1 MSLLLRAEGANWTL
15 EILGKLPELP
25 AFISPTPPSHI
36 ATQGDVA
43 LFARPSI
50 SATLGPKAQSETEE
64 SVVAVAPLQEI
75 PPLFFEAVD
84 YDIHF
89 ESKLDAACS
98 ITLPAGSELRRKKKG
113 VEHHTI
119 NFGNNVGFF
128 DIKVEAPD
136 GLAQLRLEVFARKID
151 YRTDYIAMREDIS
164 GVLRNLAMTANS
176 KTYSLAAPARGHKP
190 TLVEWFALLKTY
202 FDDFIKLTNAISNKP
217 HTGLETRVVRRDV
230 DRARHVSRQTIDR
243 ALRRGNSGPAL
254 PKLDV
259 SIPRRI
265 DERVSR
271 PTFDTPENRYYKALL
286 TTSYRNM
293 RALSKIKETGDEDAE
308 RDSERKFFDRIRPEL
323 KEMERRLEAAMKAPF
338 LSTVKEVTLER
349 PTSMVFHKHP
359 IYSRVDK
366 MARLLNG
373 GLSFAGDIVP
383 IGVKDTAVLYEY
395 WCFLKIIDLLRDRF
409 DLVEQ
414 KIVKTTRLRTTVT
427 LAKGKAASMEFVHIP
442 TQKKLYVFYNRM
454 FRQLPTIAQKPDNV
468 IQFSTGDKFYIF
480 DAKYRVQFDRTYAK
494 QYGGVGP
501 RTDDI
506 NTMHRYRDAIAIAN
520 PHNPKEYLKGVV
532 MGAVVLFP
540 FPNETEYRQ
549 HKFCKSIEQVEIGG
563 LPFLPGATTLV
574 SEKLAQL
581 LAKEFPEP
589 IQIVSPIGV

>member
-1 MSLLLRAEGANWTL
+1 MSLLLRAEGAHWTL
-15 EILGKLPELP
+15 EISGVLPDLP
-25 AFISPTPPSHI
+25 TFISPLPPSRIVAH
-36 ATQGDVA
+36 GDAA
-43 LFARPSI
+43 LFV
-50 SATLGPKAQSETEE
+50 KAKTGKASRSRTSTEGDE
-64 SVVAVAPLQEI
+64 LVVAVESKQDI
-75 PPLFFEAVD
+75 QPLFFEAVD

-89 ESKLDAACS
+89 EPKLDAICS
-98 ITLPAGSELRRKKKG
+98 LTLPAGSELRRKKKG

-128 DIKVEAPD
+128 DVKIDSPD
-136 GLAQLRLEVFARKID
+136 GTVMLRLEVFARKID
-151 YRTDYIAMREDIS
+151 YRTDYIAMREEIS
-164 GVLRNLAMTANS
+164 GILRNLAMTANS

-190 TLVEWFALLKTY
+190 TLVEWFALLKTH
-202 FDDFIKLTNAISNKP
+202 FDEFIKLTNAIANRP
-217 HTGLETRVVRRDV
+217 HTGLEVKVIQRDTE
-230 DRARHVSRQTIDR
+230 RARRVSRETIDR

-254 PKLDV
+254 PGINL
-259 SIPRRI
+259 SMPRRI

-286 TTSYRNM
+286 MASYRNM
-293 RALSKIKETGDEDAE
+293 RALSKLEETGDEDAE

-338 LSTVKEVTLER
+338 LSAVKEGTLEH

-359 IYSRVDK
+359 IYSRLDK

-414 KIVKTTRLRTTVT
+414 KIIKTNRFKTTVT
-427 LAKGKAASMEFVHIP
+427 LAKGKAASMQFVHL
-442 TQKKLYVFYNRM
+442 TTKKKLHVFYNRM
-454 FRQLPTIAQKPDNV
+454 FRKLPTIAQKPDNV
-468 IQFSTGDKFYIF
+468 IQFATADKFYIF
-480 DAKYRVQFDRTYAK
+480 DAKYRIQFDKVYAK
-494 QYGGVGP
+494 QYGGIGP
-501 RTDDI
+501 RTEDI

-520 PHNPKEYLKGVV
+520 PHKPNEYIKGVV

-540 FPNETEYRQ
+540 FSGEEEYRE
-549 HKFCKSIEQVEIGG
+549 HKFYTSIQQVEIGG
-563 LPFLPGATTLV
+563 LPFLPGSTMLV
-574 SEKLAQL
+574 SEKISHL
-581 LAKEFPEP
+581 LATEFPEK
-589 IQIVSPIGV
+589 

>member
-1 MSLLLRAEGANWTL
+1 MALLLRADGAHWTL
-15 EILGKLPELP
+15 DISGKLPDLP
-25 AFISPTPPSHI
+25 TFISPTPPSRI
-36 ATQGDVA
+36 VAQGAVS
-43 LFARPSI
+43 LFAKTGAEKAYGRRAPSD
-50 SATLGPKAQSETEE
+50 EEDE
-64 SVVAVAPLQEI
+64 SVVPVESQQDI

-89 ESKLDAACS
+89 ESKLGAPCK
-98 ITLPAGSELRRKKKG
+98 ITLPAGSELRRKRKG
-113 VEHHTI
+113 VEHYAI

-128 DIKVEAPD
+128 DVKIEAPD
-136 GLAQLRLEVFARKID
+136 GVVALRLEVFARKID
-151 YRTDYIAMREDIS
+151 YRTDYVAMREEIS
-164 GVLRNLAMTANS
+164 GVLRNLAMTANA
-176 KTYSLAAPARGHKP
+176 KTYSLAAPARGDKP
-190 TLVEWFALLKTY
+190 TLVEWFALLKTH
-202 FDDFIKLTNAISNKP
+202 FDEFIKLTNAVASRP
-217 HTGLETRVVRRDV
+217 HTGLEVKVIQRDTE
-230 DRARHVSRQTIDR
+230 RARRVSRQTIDR

-254 PKLDV
+254 PGLNV
-259 SIPRRI
+259 SMPRRI

-286 TTSYRNM
+286 MATYRNM
-293 RALSKIKETGDEDAE
+293 RALSKLNETGDEDGE

-323 KEMERRLEAAMKAPF
+323 KEMERRLETAMKAPF
-338 LSTVKEVTLER
+338 LNAVQEGTLEH

-383 IGVKDTAVLYEY
+383 IGVKDTALLYEY

-414 KIVKTTRLRTTVT
+414 KIVKTTRFKTTVT
-427 LAKGKAASMEFVHIP
+427 LAKGKAASMQFVHLP
-442 TQKKLYVFYNRM
+442 TKKKLHVFYNRM

-480 DAKYRVQFDRTYAK
+480 DAKYRIQFDKVYSK
-494 QYGGVGP
+494 QYNGAGP
-501 RTDDI
+501 RTEDI

-520 PHNPKEYLKGVV
+520 PHKPTEYVKGVV

-540 FPNETEYRQ
+540 YSNEAEYRE
-549 HKFCKSIEQVEIGG
+549 HKFFKSIQQVEIGG
-563 LPFLPGATTLV
+563 LPFLPGSTALV
-574 SEKLAQL
+574 GEKLAQL
-581 LAKEFPEP
+581 LAAEFPET
-589 IQIVSPIGV
+589 